1 MLVVGLTGGIGSG
14 KSTIAGE
21 FKRLGAYIIDAD
33 KIARKIL
40 SPQTNA
46 GKKIVNYF
54 GKQILYKRN
63 ATVYIN
69 RKKLSRIVFFD
80 RKKLKK
86 LNELM
91 HPLIINQIKK
101 EIRILKRNT
110 KLPGQII
117 MVDAPLLFETG
128 LNVFMDKIIV
138 ISVSRACQIERIKK
152 RNGLNKKE
160 ILQRINKQWPLR
172 KKIEYADYLVDNSKN
187 RQKTRKKVEHVWQKL
202 FDLE

>member
-1 MLVVGLTGGIGSG
+1 
-14 KSTIAGE
+14 
-21 FKRLGAYIIDAD
+21 
-33 KIARKIL
+33 
-40 SPQTNA
+40 
-46 GKKIVNYF
+46 
-54 GKQILYKRN
+54 
-63 ATVYIN
+63 
-69 RKKLSRIVFFD
+69 
-80 RKKLKK
+80 
-86 LNELM
+86 M

-138 ISVSRACQIERIKK
+138 ISVSRACQIEKKKK

-172 KKIEYADYLVDNSKN
+172 KKREYADYLVDNSKN

-202 FDLE
+202 FNLE